1 MIQLGSRHGYSLD
14 PHIHTDTDPEKA
26 YHIYNFVCW
35 GRLPGGGFSWSAQSI
50 MKKQTEK
57 IRWWTKLAAR
67 EHNTKVPS
75 LSICIDGEQGVA
87 GDTKR
92 RVEAQKRENGGEIG
106 GSSIRNARFIVVC
119 VHKQRSLNTLFI
131 ITITSTYYLH
141 KVHSNLLLT
150 FNTEGAK
157 MGWYGGRIS
166 SERSSTWVSTCAS
179 TNIYSNCAESCSIE
193 QEKEDQQVLRLWNQ
207 LST

>member
-1 MIQLGSRHGYSLD
+1 MDHLSTWKGMQNLSCYYQARKLG
-14 PHIHTDTDPEKA
+14 
-26 YHIYNFVCW
+26 HIYNFVCW

-87 GDTKR
+87 RIRSAGLR
-92 RVEAQKRENGGEIG
+92 AQKRENGGEIG

-131 ITITSTYYLH
+131 ITSTYPH
-141 KVHSNLLLT
+141 KVLSNLLLT

-157 MGWYGGRIS
+157 MGWYGGRISS